1 MQKSNY
7 ILPFYAVIITFEQ
20 NSVQL
25 RYTVEIVVIEFFESI
40 YHRGNIISRLNT

>member
-1 MQKSNY
+1 MQKSNH

-25 RYTVEIVVIEFFESI
+25 RYTVEIVVFNFFE
-40 YHRGNIISRLNT
+40 YNYRRGNIISR